1 MSEIEK
7 GIKASENEQFEVDAT
22 WVFFSSLIF
31 LPPLNLLTS
40 LYLFQ
45 PPHRNK
51 HSYRVLFSTLL
62 SGDKDIDEG
71 MVSDDKPWVGTRSF
85 GLCWSD
91 GKGGVAG
98 VGTRL
103 AINKH
108 AMLPDGRLFVESR
121 GVERFR
127 ILSVLQRT
135 PVVVAEVEVLPEL
148 LEDARG
154 KAGES
159 EEEVRASEE
168 TEEEEEQGPQDA
180 ESLARAVA
188 DAFRELIAINMKMG
202 LINRA
207 ALADKWKVVESESR
221 GEDDS
226 LLPIEPPELSTLGP
240 AALSHWVSAY
250 FADSPVHQQVLLQE
264 DSVPRRLRSL
274 LDVLRGTVG
283 FLRAKAALEAV
294 GGGGMDSGSGGSA
307 SPPLGRGPD

>member
-168 TEEEEEQGPQDA
+168 TEEEEQGPQDA